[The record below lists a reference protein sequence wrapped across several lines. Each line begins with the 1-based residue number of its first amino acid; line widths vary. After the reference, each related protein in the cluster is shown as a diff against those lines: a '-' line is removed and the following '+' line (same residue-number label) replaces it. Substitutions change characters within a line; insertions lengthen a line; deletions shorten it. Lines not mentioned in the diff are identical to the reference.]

1 MPERLNGVEVSHE
14 FLKVLGIPPLLGRG
28 FLPDEDRPGGHTNVV
43 MITEDFWRSRFGAD
57 AGIVGRTH
65 RARRGPAHG
74 DRRAAQGRVDGEG
87 LHVLRAGGVDARQ
100 RSRRPRRASGHWGGV
115 FGRLASTATVAS
127 ADADLKRIK
136 QQLNPQYPDFKQKWS
151 VVVQPVTEVIGGAG
165 ARRRC

>member
-57 AGIVGRTH
+57 AGIVGRTIVLDEVP
-65 RARRGPAHG
+65 RTVIGVLPRGAWMVKDYTFFVPVVLTPG
-74 DRRAAQGRVDGEG
+74 SDRAAR
-87 LHVLRAGGVDARQ
+87 
-100 RSRRPRRASGHWGGV
+100 SGHWGGV
-115 FGRLASTATVAS
+115 FGRLAPTATVAS
-127 ADADLKRIK
+127 ADADLKHIK

-151 VVVQPVTEVIGGAG
+151 VVVQPVTEVIGGL